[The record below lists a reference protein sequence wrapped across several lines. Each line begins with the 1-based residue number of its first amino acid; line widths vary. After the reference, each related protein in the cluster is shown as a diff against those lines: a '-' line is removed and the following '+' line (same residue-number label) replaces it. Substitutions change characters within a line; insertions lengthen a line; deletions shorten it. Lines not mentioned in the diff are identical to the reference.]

1 MVLSYEPLK
10 VLMPP
15 AVVLGL
21 VGLAKLVYDLVDKDF
36 RVGTNTIVVL
46 GLTIALGLLAMLA
59 DLLVHI
65 NKKRH
70 DVIPAT
76 RQ

>member
-1 MVLSYEPLK
+1 
-10 VLMPP
+10 MPP

-21 VGLAKLVYDLVDKDF
+21 VGLAKLVYDLVDKNF

-46 GLTIALGLLAMLA
+46 GVAIALGLLAMLA

-76 RQ
+76 RS